1 MYCRNCGAQIEDN
14 AKFCQSCGA
23 NLAEAPAEQIEQPA
37 RQTNKKTRNGARTAK
52 LIVGI
57 ISIVLFMVI
66 AFQSCAVSIG
76 TALTGAES
84 TSGGAGVMVALLMLI
99 SGIVGICTRN
109 SKAGGITTAVF
120 YAIAGMCGMGNAED
134 FPDLE
139 VWACLCLIFAAIYFF
154 GSLRMGCKK
163 MKKRINKQI
172 AP

>member
-1 MYCRNCGAQIEDN
+1 MFCKNCGKQLEDD
-14 AKFCQSCGA
+14 AKFCSGCGM
-23 NLAEAPAEQIEQPA
+23 NLAETPAEQIEQPA
-37 RQTNKKTRNGARTAK
+37 HQTNKKTRNGAKTAK

-66 AFQSCAVSIG
+66 AFQSCAVSIS
-76 TALTGAES
+76 TALTGTES
-84 TSGGAGVMVALLMLI
+84 TSGGAGVIVSFLILI

-154 GSLRMGCKK
+154 GSLRMGREEK
-163 MKKRINKQI
+163 KKRKNKQI
-172 AP
+172 VP